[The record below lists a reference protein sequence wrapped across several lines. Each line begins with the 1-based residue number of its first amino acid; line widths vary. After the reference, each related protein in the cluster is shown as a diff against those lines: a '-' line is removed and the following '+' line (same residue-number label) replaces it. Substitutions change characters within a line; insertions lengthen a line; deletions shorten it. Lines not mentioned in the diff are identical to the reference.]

1 MLGHPRQTKL
11 VADQPKTV
19 AAANVADI
27 SPEELHHVQRLSPPT
42 RAMAQ
47 DADDRVVFLAP
58 GQWPRVFPGL

>member
-1 MLGHPRQTKL
+1 MLGHLRQTKL
-11 VADQPKTV
+11 VADQPKSV
-19 AAANVADI
+19 AAANVADV
-27 SPEELHHVQRLSPPT
+27 SPKELHHVLSPPT